1 MLVNN
6 NALAALKTPVRSVEG
21 RVYVYNAN
29 GSTAHTFRH
38 DDKLKEFTIERIG
51 DSSKFFGYGIC
62 QKANIK
68 VLDPDREITLNT
80 SQKMYPYFVNRST
93 GTASS
98 IFPYPYMDITEVH
111 RDENTNE
118 LSITCYDP
126 LYKATAHKV
135 SELSIEAPYTL
146 GAFIVACMEFLRLSD
161 IYLVNIREDD
171 DLFQLEYAEGANFE
185 GSETIR
191 EALNAVAEATQTI
204 YYVDR
209 LNRLVLK
216 RLDVSGD
223 ALLTIE
229 KPDYITLETKT
240 NRRLATIV
248 HVTELDPDGIPKTT
262 GETGS
267 TQYVRDNPFWEKRE
281 REDLEVLVQN
291 AINAAGGLTINQFE
305 CNWRGNYL
313 LEMGDKIDLV
323 TKDGNTVT
331 SYVLDDTVSYNGAL
345 SEKTRWSYTESES
358 ESKSTPTTLGEAV
371 KQTYAR
377 VDRVNHEVELVAS
390 KADANESAIAAI
402 KATTEGITASVEN
415 IQSAADSTNQSLE
428 TLTKKVEATVTAE
441 DVKLQIST
449 EMEKGVD
456 KVTTKTGFT
465 FDENGL
471 TVDKDDSEMKTTI
484 SDDGMKVYKNDEEVL
499 TANNEGVKAT
509 NLHANTYLII
519 GTNSRIEDF
528 GSDRTAIFWIGS

>member
-6 NALAALKTPVRSVEG
+6 NALTALKTPVRRVEG
-21 RVYVYNAN
+21 RVYAYNAN
-29 GSTAHTFRH
+29 GSTAYTFRH
-38 DDKLKEFTIERIG
+38 DDKLKEFTVERIG
-51 DSSKFFGYGIC
+51 DNSKFFGYGIC
-62 QKANIK
+62 HKANIK
-68 VLDPDREITLNT
+68 VLDTDREITLNT
-80 SQKMYPYFVNRST
+80 SQKIYPYFVNR
-93 GTASS
+93 GTATES
-98 IFPYPYMDITEVH
+98 IFPYPFMDVTEVH

-126 LYKATAHKV
+126 LYKATKHTV
-135 SELSIEAPYTL
+135 SELELETPYTIGYFVMACVQFL
-146 GAFIVACMEFLRLSD
+146 GLSD
-161 IYLVNIREDD
+161 VVVINMDEEDSV
-171 DLFQLEYAEGANFE
+171 FYLEYEEGANFE
-185 GSETIR
+185 GTETIR
-191 EALNAVAEATQTI
+191 EAFDAVAEATQTI

-216 RLDVSGD
+216 RLDISGD

-240 NRRLATIV
+240 NRRLSTIV
-248 HVTELDPDGIPKTT
+248 HVTELDEDGIPKTT
-262 GETGS
+262 GESGS

-281 REDLEVLVQN
+281 REDIEALVQN

-313 LEMGDKIDLV
+313 LEVGDKIDLV

-345 SEKTRWSYTESES
+345 SEKTRWSYTESSGES
-358 ESKSTPTTLGEAV
+358 ESKPTTLGEAV

-509 NLHANTYLII
+509 NLHADTYLII

-528 GSDRTAIFWIGS
+528 GSDRTAIFWIGL